1 MNINNI
7 LFSNAV
13 IDFFQISFIFFVKCI
28 ELNISVKS
36 VILCVNCFACQQFQY
51 LKYKGTFSHNIF
63 LLSTVLH
70 LVLFCEWALNIS
82 HMSTNLIQKLFALF
96 SD

>member
-51 LKYKGTFSHNIF
+51 LKYK
-63 LLSTVLH
+63 
-70 LVLFCEWALNIS
+70 VLFCEWALNIS